1 MININEAS
9 YSYKRS
15 LEEQLKKIS
24 IKINQGEV
32 ILLCGKS
39 GSGKTTITKLINGLI
54 PHFLE
59 GNLLGNIFINGIN
72 TKQMKIY
79 EISEKVGTI
88 FQNPKTQ
95 FFNLDS
101 DSELT
106 FGLENLGENPDKIK
120 RQVFKVVRDLGIE
133 RLKNRNVFM
142 MSGGEKQLLAIAS
155 IYATNPDVYVFDE
168 PSANIDEYGIERIR
182 EMLINLKAQGKTIII
197 SEHRLYYLVDLID
210 RAIYLQDGKIKYVFS
225 NVEFSSIS
233 DDSRKK
239 LGLRT
244 FVRKKND
251 DFANPVTFCESDDF
265 VVSNLE
271 YENKKQKILD
281 KINIS
286 GNKGDIIAITGKNGQ
301 GKTTLMRILCG
312 LLKENEGK
320 ISFKGSPIKYKK
332 RRELCYMVMQ
342 DVIHQFF
349 SESVRDEFSLF
360 DSKIDEKQIDNI
372 LEKLE
377 LKKLDNRHPM
387 CLSGGQM
394 QRLSV
399 ALGMLMDRE
408 IIILDEPTSG
418 LDYTNILEISKVIK
432 EFSNNKIIF
441 IVTHDN
447 ELIDS
452 TCNKLLEI
460 CDGRIKK
467 FYERR

>member
-15 LEEQLKKIS
+15 LENQLKKIS

-155 IYATNPDVYVFDE
+155 IYAPITPPINAVMIIPISV
-168 PSANIDEYGIERIR
+168 GIEIKVC
-182 EMLINLKAQGKTIII
+182 NLFT
-197 SEHRLYYLVDLID
+197 Y
-210 RAIYLQDGKIKYVFS
+210 
-225 NVEFSSIS
+225 
-233 DDSRKK
+233 
-239 LGLRT
+239 
-244 FVRKKND
+244 
-251 DFANPVTFCESDDF
+251 
-265 VVSNLE
+265 
-271 YENKKQKILD
+271 
-281 KINIS
+281 
-286 GNKGDIIAITGKNGQ
+286 
-301 GKTTLMRILCG
+301 
-312 LLKENEGK
+312 
-320 ISFKGSPIKYKK
+320 
-332 RRELCYMVMQ
+332 
-342 DVIHQFF
+342 
-349 SESVRDEFSLF
+349 
-360 DSKIDEKQIDNI
+360 
-372 LEKLE
+372 
-377 LKKLDNRHPM
+377 
-387 CLSGGQM
+387 
-394 QRLSV
+394 
-399 ALGMLMDRE
+399 
-408 IIILDEPTSG
+408 SG
-418 LDYTNILEISKVIK
+418 LIPIL
-432 EFSNNKIIF
+432 IIDF
-441 IVTHDN
+441 I
-447 ELIDS
+447 
-452 TCNKLLEI
+452 
-460 CDGRIKK
+460 
-467 FYERR
+467 